1 MLDDYRNIVNKLS
14 YYLSIT
20 QGMYKARGASRIH
33 TVPGDEPRSLVII
46 GNGTK
51 NGIIFK
57 KCMEI

>member
-20 QGMYKARGASRIH
+20 QDATGGGEGLTSRIH
-33 TVPGDEPRSLVII
+33 TVPGVEPRSPVII

-57 KCMEI
+57 K